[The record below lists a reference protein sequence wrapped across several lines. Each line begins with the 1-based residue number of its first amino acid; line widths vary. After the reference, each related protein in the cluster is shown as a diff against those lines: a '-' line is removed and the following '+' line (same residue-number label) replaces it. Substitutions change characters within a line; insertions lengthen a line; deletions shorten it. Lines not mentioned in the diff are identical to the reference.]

1 MKSLFTVLKE
11 EGLTTLKIQNNW
23 KTNVTRLYAA
33 KEWDQDV
40 DFSKYN
46 KEFYAESLLTDSG
59 VYYNTNQVW
68 ELYRKYG
75 LEQYLQEVIDKI
87 KAGRHFQIEAYYNSK
102 YEIHFMYNQH
112 SKKLGVHNKR
122 RGLFT
127 GGIRRHEL
135 DENELDCIQDGLNL
149 GRAMSFKNIPA
160 GVHYGGAKTVVQ
172 MPPLDLTDMEE
183 LGWLAYVIDKARG
196 MSTPDMKLPNDMV
209 GIIVDHFSKQW
220 LAGNNSTLGSSA
232 VPTGIGVFHAMKQ
245 AVKFKLGK
253 ETMDGITVA
262 IQGLG
267 DVGITIAK
275 ELIKENA
282 QLMIADVN
290 QETLDAF
297 KEKYPDNVTIVPT
310 DEIMNVEADVF
321 CPCAMG
327 GILTAENIPI
337 LKFKI
342 IIGAAN
348 NQLKAKSVEEEIEL
362 AKLLGEQDILFQVD
376 WWHNCGG
383 VIVAIDEYELGDQTT
398 LEKVIDK
405 TIDRVS
411 KLTWQKLNEAKEK
424 GITPTEAIYKE
435 CEEIIYGDKELL

>member
-1 MKSLFTVLKE
+1 MDSLFTVLKE

-33 KEWDQDV
+33 KEWDPDV

-46 KEFYAESLLTDSG
+46 KDFYAESLLTDTG
-59 VYYNTNQVW
+59 VYYNTEQVW

-75 LEQYLQEVIDKI
+75 LEDYLQQVIDKI
-87 KAGRHFQIEAYYNSK
+87 KAGRHFQIEAYYNAK

-172 MPPLDLTDMEE
+172 MPPLDINDMEE

-196 MSTPDMKLPNDMV
+196 MSTPDMKLPNEMV
-209 GIIVDHFSKQW
+209 GIIVENFSKQW
-220 LAGNNSTLGSSA
+220 LAGNNSKLGSSA
-232 VPTGIGVFHAMKQ
+232 VPTGIGVFHAVKQ

-253 ETMDGITVA
+253 DTLDGVTVA
-262 IQGLG
+262 MQGLG
-267 DVGITIAK
+267 DVGITIAR
-275 ELIKENA
+275 EMMKENA
-282 QLMIADVN
+282 RLYVADVD
-290 QETLDAF
+290 EERLKAF
-297 KEKYPDNVTIVPT
+297 QAEYPDNVVIVPT
-310 DEIMNVEADVF
+310 DEIMNIEADVF

-327 GILTAENIPI
+327 GILTEENIPN

-348 NQLKAKSVEEEIEL
+348 NQLKAKSVEEELEL
-362 AKLLGEQDILFQVD
+362 AKLLGENDILFQVD

-383 VIVAIDEYELGDQTT
+383 VIVAIAEYEQGDTITLDEVIQT
-398 LEKVIDK
+398 

-411 KLTWQKLNEAKEK
+411 KLTWEKLTEAEEK
-424 GITPTEAIYKE
+424 GLTPTEAIYAE
-435 CEEIIYGDKELL
+435 CEDIIYGDKDLM